1 MQIQAM
7 GDAAR
12 YEMAAGVYLPPT
24 KFAPCSAPYQTPAQT
39 GFAQGCTNVL
49 GFKQAGISHVNL
61 LAQHVEEKPI
71 FHSLLPIIHAVHAGH
86 TVHVWWTCW
95 TDCTCLVD
103 STTCCNFILAC
114 CSLAVLKNAPSS
126 RLRRLPS

>member
-39 GFAQGCTNVL
+39 GFAQGCTDVP
-49 GFKQAGISHVNL
+49 GFKQAGTSHVNL
-61 LAQHVEEKPI
+61 LAQHVEEVSTL
-71 FHSLLPIIHAVHAGH
+71 HSLQPIIHAVHAGQ
-86 TVHVWWTCW
+86 TVLIWWTA
-95 TDCTCLVD
+95 
-103 STTCCNFILAC
+103 STTCCDSILVC
-114 CSLAVLKNAPSS
+114 CTLAVLEECSG
-126 RLRRLPS
+126 LRRLPS